1 MKPLQTGI
9 HGKATVRVTDA
20 NVASSVGS
28 GAVDVF
34 STPSMVLLME
44 EAAVDAL
51 RPYIEE
57 GESTVGSA
65 VNVRHISPTP
75 IGLEVTATATLTEI
89 DGRRLVFQVEAH
101 DGVATIGEGTH
112 ERFLVSVDRFI
123 TRAREKSTRRNTS
136 SVE

>member
-101 DGVATIGEGTH
+101 DGIDKIGEGTH